1 MSRLLPA
8 ELTSLRFWRGQ
19 YGVTLIVTAI
29 AIGIVTVVGVWA
41 QYVTSAIFL
50 LTTTV
55 LAWRYGFRAG
65 LLSTVLSTAAYWPL
79 MVWFD
84 TRAINIPAQMPLRL
98 INTVILAVA
107 ISWFCEN
114 LHAARRKLVAEQQR
128 LKESETFHRV
138 IADLAADFAWHAR
151 VQPDGQLDVDSATSG
166 LQMLLGYTLED
177 FKGRDWSFVVHVD
190 DRMMVRAAIDR
201 AIGGERVDGVA
212 RTHTRDGRLIT
223 VHYRIHP
230 DIAPGDT
237 RASAL
242 IGAVRDVT
250 VDRMREDA
258 WHRAKEEAE
267 RRADEAEEA
276 RAALK
281 DRERRLREEAR
292 LKDEFLATLAHELR
306 NPLAPIRNV
315 PDMLRAQALDESAA
329 AAVAI
334 LERQLAQMIRL
345 IDDLL
350 DVSRI
355 TRGHLDLRK
364 SRIDLLPAI
373 ANAVE
378 ASRPLFEGANV
389 RLTVSAPDSPVMLD
403 ADPTRLAQIFQN
415 LLNNAA
421 KYTPSGGAAAL
432 TVTPLDGKVTV
443 SVRDSGIGIAADDL
457 ERVFELFVQIDRHSR
472 RSQTGLGIGL
482 PLVKQ
487 MAELHG
493 GTVSVWSDGPGRGS
507 EFVVTL
513 PLIEVVTW
521 PEPADTA
528 EPGAVAP
535 RRVLIVD
542 DSEDGANSLAYVL
555 GMRGHTVK
563 TAYDG
568 HAALALAA
576 EFNPEVC
583 FVDIGMPGMSGYDV
597 ARAVRRE
604 AWGRGMMLV
613 ALTGW
618 GQPDDR
624 SRSME
629 AGFDRHLVKPAE
641 LDDLD
646 RLLRVDRTRA
656 SGVIRPSAAA
666 ADPSPTAARS
676 APAH

>member
-1 MSRLLPA
+1 LSRFHFPDQSTEAGWRRQDSVTLA
-8 ELTSLRFWRGQ
+8 ATALTILI
-19 YGVTLIVTAI
+19 VTLI
-29 AIGIVTVVGVWA
+29 GIWTR
-41 QYVTSAIFL
+41 YVSGAFFL
-50 LTTTV
+50 LAITA

-65 LLSTVLSTAAYWPL
+65 LLSTLISAAAYWPL
-79 MVWFD
+79 LIWVD
-84 TRAINIPAQMPLRL
+84 ARGIAGPDNVPLRL
-98 INTVILAVA
+98 ISTIILGLA

-114 LHAARRKLVAEQQR
+114 LHAARRKLLGERQR
-128 LKESETFHRV
+128 LVESETFHRV

-151 VQPDGQLDVDSATSG
+151 VTRDGRLEIDSATSG
-166 LQMLLGYTLED
+166 LQMLLGYSLDD
-177 FKGRDWSFVVHVD
+177 FKGRDWSFVIHAD
-190 DRMMVRAAIDR
+190 DRMMVRAAIER
-201 AIGGERVDGVA
+201 AIRGERSDGVA
-212 RTHTRDGRLIT
+212 RTNTRDGRVIT
-223 VHYRIHP
+223 VHYRVHP
-230 DIAPGDT
+230 ETAPGAAQAT
-237 RASAL
+237 GL
-242 IGAVRDVT
+242 VGAVRDIT

-315 PDMLRAQALDESAA
+315 PDMLRAQPLNPDAA

-334 LERQLAQMIRL
+334 LERQLSQMVRL

-355 TRGHLDLRK
+355 TRGHLELRRSRVDLMA
-364 SRIDLLPAI
+364 SVH
-373 ANAVE
+373 NAVE
-378 ASRPLFEGANV
+378 ASRPMFEAAGV
-389 RLTVSAPDSPVMLD
+389 RLTVSAPDVPVTLD
-403 ADPTRLAQIFQN
+403 ADPTRLTQIVQN

-421 KYTPSGGAAAL
+421 KYTPSAGAVAL
-432 TVTPLDGKVTV
+432 TVTPLDGKVTL

-493 GTVSVWSDGPGRGS
+493 GTVAVWSDGPGRGS

-513 PLIEVVTW
+513 PLVELTAASGSA
-521 PEPADTA
+521 EPAA
-528 EPGAVAP
+528 APAVVP
-535 RRVLIVD
+535 SRRVLIVD

-555 GMRGHTVK
+555 EMRGHTVK

-568 HAALALAA
+568 RAALTLA
-576 EFNPEVC
+576 EQFQPEVF

-604 AWGRGMMLV
+604 PWGRGMTLV

-624 SRSME
+624 HRSFE

-641 LDDLD
+641 LDEVD
-646 RLLRVDRTRA
+646 RLLRGERTRLSA
-656 SGVIRPSAAA
+656 TEARPV
-666 ADPSPTAARS
+666 
-676 APAH
+676 

>member
-1 MSRLLPA
+1 LK
-8 ELTSLRFWRGQ
+8 RFQWADWSGAGVWRRQ
-19 YGVTLIVTAI
+19 DGVTLAVTGAT
-29 AIGIVTVVGVWA
+29 IGLVTLLGIWTH
-41 QYVTSAIFL
+41 YVSGAYFL
-50 LTTTV
+50 LAISV

-65 LLSTVLSTAAYWPL
+65 FLSMLISVAAYWPL
-79 MVWFD
+79 MVWVD
-84 TRAINIPAQMPLRL
+84 ARAIAGPDRVPLRL
-98 INTVILAVA
+98 INTVILALA

-114 LHAARRKLVAEQQR
+114 LHAARRKLLGEQQR
-128 LKESETFHRV
+128 LRESETFHRV

-151 VQPDGQLDVDSATSG
+151 VTRDGRLEIDSATSG
-166 LQMLLGYTLED
+166 LQMLLGYSIDD
-177 FKGRDWSFVVHVD
+177 FKGRDWASVVHQD
-190 DRMMVRAAIDR
+190 DQMMVRAAIER
-201 AIGGERVDGVA
+201 AIRGERTDGVA
-212 RTHTRDGRLIT
+212 RTHTRDGRVIT

-230 DIAPGDT
+230 EIAPGAAQAT
-237 RASAL
+237 GL
-242 IGAVRDVT
+242 IGAVRDIT

-315 PDMLRAQALDESAA
+315 PDMLRAQPLSAESEN
-329 AAVAI
+329 AVAI
-334 LERQLAQMIRL
+334 LERQLAQMVRL

-355 TRGHLDLRK
+355 TRGHLELRRSRVDLMG
-364 SRIDLLPAI
+364 AVH
-373 ANAVE
+373 NAVE
-378 ASRPLFEGANV
+378 TSRPLFESAGV
-389 RLTVSAPDSPVMLD
+389 RLTISAPDVPVTLD
-403 ADPTRLAQIFQN
+403 ADPTRLAQIVQN

-421 KYTPSGGAAAL
+421 KYTPAGGAVAL
-432 TVTPLDGKVTV
+432 TVTPLDGKVTL

-513 PLIEVVTW
+513 PLAESAA
-521 PEPADTA
+521 PGAPA
-528 EPGAVAP
+528 EPVPAPAAATP

-555 GMRGHTVK
+555 EMRGHTVK
-563 TAYDG
+563 TAYEG
-568 HAALALAA
+568 RAALTLAA
-576 EFNPEVC
+576 EFRPEVF

-604 AWGRGMMLV
+604 PWGRGMTLV

-624 SRSME
+624 HRSFE

-641 LDDLD
+641 LDEVD
-646 RLLRVDRTRA
+646 RLLRGGRA
-656 SGVIRPSAAA
+656 HPSSTTIEVRPV
-666 ADPSPTAARS
+666 
-676 APAH
+676 

>member
-1 MSRLLPA
+1 L
-8 ELTSLRFWRGQ
+8 
-19 YGVTLIVTAI
+19 
-29 AIGIVTVVGVWA
+29 
-41 QYVTSAIFL
+41 
-50 LTTTV
+50 
-55 LAWRYGFRAG
+55 
-65 LLSTVLSTAAYWPL
+65 
-79 MVWFD
+79 
-84 TRAINIPAQMPLRL
+84 
-98 INTVILAVA
+98 
-107 ISWFCEN
+107 
-114 LHAARRKLVAEQQR
+114 
-128 LKESETFHRV
+128 
-138 IADLAADFAWHAR
+138 
-151 VQPDGQLDVDSATSG
+151 
-166 LQMLLGYTLED
+166 LLGFTLDD
-177 FKGRDWSFVVHVD
+177 FKGRDWAFVVHPD
-190 DRMMVRAAIDR
+190 DRMMVRAAIER
-201 AIGGERVDGVA
+201 AIRGERTDGVA
-212 RTHTRDGRLIT
+212 RTNTRDGRIVT

-230 DIAPGDT
+230 ETVPGAAQAT
-237 RASAL
+237 GL
-242 IGAVRDVT
+242 IGAARDIT

-315 PDMLRAQALDESAA
+315 PDMLRAQPLGPDGD

-355 TRGHLDLRK
+355 TRGHLELRRSRVDLMT
-364 SRIDLLPAI
+364 AV
-373 ANAVE
+373 NHAVE
-378 ASRPLFEGANV
+378 ASRPMFDAAGV
-389 RLTVSAPDSPVMLD
+389 RLTVSAPDVPVTLD
-403 ADPTRLAQIFQN
+403 ADPTRLAQIVQN

-421 KYTPSGGAAAL
+421 RYTPAGGAVAL
-432 TVTPLDGKVTV
+432 TVTPLDGKVTL

-493 GTVSVWSDGPGRGS
+493 GTVAVWSDGPGRGS

-513 PLIEVVTW
+513 PLIEAV
-521 PEPADTA
+521 PDAPAETA
-528 EPGAVAP
+528 AAPAAVPP
-535 RRVLIVD
+535 RRVMIVD

-555 GMRGHTVK
+555 EMRGHTVK

-568 HAALALAA
+568 RAALATAA
-576 EFNPEVC
+576 EFQPEIF

-604 AWGRGMMLV
+604 PWGRGMMLV

-624 SRSME
+624 HRSFE

-641 LDDLD
+641 LEEVD
-646 RLLRVDRTRA
+646 RLLRGDRPRVPGALDARPQPIEPIGSSA
-656 SGVIRPSAAA
+656 SARPGL
-666 ADPSPTAARS
+666 R
-676 APAH
+676 PAGSI